1 MVLDTDLV
9 FVDANEAYCQAVQK
23 QASELIGH
31 HVFDVF
37 TELPERVQAAM
48 ENFQKTLAGESLQ
61 LDALSFQLNTAGGQT
76 EDRILQVSQFPIRC
90 EAGKVQFIVQRFVDV
105 TEREELRKERD
116 LVTAE
121 LNHRVRN
128 TLAVVQSVAEHTGLA
143 AQDYQS
149 FLESFQ
155 GRLSAIARN
164 FAALSES
171 HWQGLDFGSVI
182 RAELEPYAGPV
193 LDRISIDGPA
203 LTLSVKAT
211 KDTSM
216 LLHELITNASKY
228 GFLSRQDGRLSLWW
242 SIENNVFQ
250 VNWHESGM
258 DGITVPARTGFGFQ
272 LFGMMPNVN
281 VEREFAPDGLKLKV
295 EIPVNIVANEVVFE
309 TR

>member
-9 FVDANEAYCQAVQK
+9 FVDANEAYCQAVQR
-23 QASELIGH
+23 QASDLIGH
-31 HVFDVF
+31 YVFDVF
-37 TELPERVQAAM
+37 PDTPERVEPVM
-48 ENFQKTLAGESLQ
+48 ERFRKTLAGEPIGVDMLPYQ
-61 LDALSFQLNTAGGQT
+61 LETADGRI
-76 EDRILQVSQFPIRC
+76 EDRMWLVAQFPIRC
-90 EAGKVQFIVQRFVDV
+90 EKGNVEFIVQRCDDV
-105 TEREELRKERD
+105 TEREKLRKERD

-143 AQDYQS
+143 AQDYPS

-155 GRLSAIARN
+155 GRLAAIARN
-164 FAALSES
+164 FAALSDS
-171 HWQGLDFGSVI
+171 HWQGLDFGGVI

-193 LDRISIDGPA
+193 LDRISIDGPP

-228 GFLSRQDGRLSLWW
+228 GFLSQQNGRLSVGW
-242 SIENNVFQ
+242 SVEDNVMK

-258 DGITVPARTGFGFQ
+258 EGITAPVRTGFGFQ
-272 LFGMMPNVN
+272 LFGMMPNIK
-281 VEREFAPDGLKLKV
+281 VEKEFAPDGLKLKL
-295 EIPVNIVANEVVFE
+295 EIPVEFVANELFFGI
-309 TR
+309 R